1 MNESLALT
9 QAKAAWAFAAACGS
23 PAMSRKEV
31 ASMPRLGVVLAVCA
45 VVVAVCGSAVAQTRQ
60 PIWDK
65 IQSSG
70 VMVAGVMIASQPGV
84 WKDVRTAN
92 YKGFYVNFA
101 RAIAEDLSKAMGK
114 TIRLEFVETT
124 WASVVLDLQAAKID
138 LWSGMSVTPQRL
150 QAIDM
155 AGPMYELA
163 HCYVNRKGLDGLK
176 TWADYSKSEIKI
188 ATTIGTSDERA
199 IKELSPNATHLG
211 FKDEAQAMLAV
222 QAGRA
227 DALGTSVLICLDIK
241 KRNPELGRIT
251 FPTPVKS
258 LPSSAG
264 MRKDGDG
271 RFHNFVQ
278 TWADKSRASGLTK
291 KLIIDAVRE
300 AGLNPEELPGGFSF

>member
-1 MNESLALT
+1 MRRLA
-9 QAKAAWAFAAACGS
+9 
-23 PAMSRKEV
+23 M
-31 ASMPRLGVVLAVCA
+31 VLAVAAA
-45 VVVAVCGSAVAQTRQ
+45 VVALTGSAVAQTRVS
-60 PIWDK
+60 IWDK

-70 VMVAGVMIASQPGV
+70 VMTAGVMVENRPGV
-84 WKDVRTAN
+84 WKDVTTGK
-92 YKGFYVNFA
+92 YHGFYVNIA
-101 RAIAEDLSKAMGK
+101 RAIGEDLSKAMGK
-114 TIRLEFVETT
+114 SIQVEFVETT
-124 WASVVLDLQAAKID
+124 WTTVVLDLQSAKID

-163 HCYVNRKGLDGLK
+163 HCYVNRKGLEGLK
-176 TWADYSKSEIKI
+176 TWADYSKPEIKL

-227 DALGTSVLICLDIK
+227 DAMGTSVLICLDIK
-241 KRNPELGRIT
+241 KRNPDLGKII
-251 FPTPVKS
+251 FPAPIKS

-271 RFHNFVQ
+271 RFHKFVQ
-278 TWADKSRASGLTK
+278 AWAEKSRASGLTK
-291 KLIIDAVRE
+291 KLILDALRE
-300 AGLNPEELPGGFSF
+300 AGLNPDELPAEFSF